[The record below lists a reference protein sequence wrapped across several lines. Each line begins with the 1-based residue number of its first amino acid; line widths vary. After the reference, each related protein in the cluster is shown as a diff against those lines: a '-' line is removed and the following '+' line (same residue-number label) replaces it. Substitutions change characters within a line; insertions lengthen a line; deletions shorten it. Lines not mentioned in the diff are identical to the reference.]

1 MKKKI
6 FNISVSMVS
15 HRDRIDKFLQSQLNE
30 LSRTRLQSL
39 IRNGHVKLNNA
50 TINEVSKKIKMKIK
64 LKLIFLNQK
73 KLLLNQ
79 TKSL

>member
-1 MKKKI
+1 MEKKI
-6 FNISVSMVS
+6 FNINVPIDS

-30 LSRTRLQSL
+30 LSRTRLQNL

-50 TINEVSKKIKMKIK
+50 TINEVSKKIKKEDKIEVN
-64 LKLIFLNQK
+64 FPHQK

-79 TKSL
+79 TKSH